1 MYTGMLHSHTLVVVL
16 FVLLYLIKTILL
28 FTSESKLAAFTKRTK
43 IAEMVISTLFL
54 VTGLYLAFNA
64 PSVGVGSWFWIKM
77 VAVFASIPV
86 AVIAFKRKIKPLA
99 LLAMALMLYA
109 YGVSETKSPKMNK
122 ADYFSQLAGPGKMA
136 TDQFDPMSDTYDIV
150 YHGQALY
157 INNCV
162 VCHGEDGALG
172 AGGSKNL
179 QLSMKD
185 KNEMATIILNGKNG
199 MPAFKGYL
207 SNEEVMATVAYIK
220 TKFGGGVNPHQ

>member
-1 MYTGMLHSHTLVVVL
+1 MYTGMLHTHTLVVVL
-16 FVLLYLIKTILL
+16 FVLLYLVKTILL
-28 FTSESKLAAFTKRTK
+28 FTSETKLATFSKRTK
-43 IAEMVISTLFL
+43 IAEVIISTLFL
-54 VTGLYLAFNA
+54 LTGVFLAFNA
-64 PSVGVGSWFWIKM
+64 PSVGVGNWFWIKM
-77 VAVFASIPV
+77 IAVFASIPV

-99 LLAMALMLYA
+99 LLALALMLYA

-122 ADYFSQLAGPGKMA
+122 ADYFSQLSGKGAMETA
-136 TDQFDPMSDTYDIV
+136 QFDPMSDSYDIV

-179 QLSMKD
+179 QMSMKD
-185 KNEMATIILNGKNG
+185 KGEMAAIILNGKNG

-207 SNEEVMATVAYIK
+207 SNEEVMATVAYVKI
-220 TKFGGGVNPHQ
+220 KFGGKVNPHE

>member
-54 VTGLYLAFNA
+54 LTGLYLAFNA
-64 PSVGVGSWFWIKM
+64 PSVGVGNWFWIKM

-86 AVIAFKRKIKPLA
+86 AVIAFKRKIKRLA

-109 YGVSETKSPKMNK
+109 YGFSETKSPKMNK
-122 ADYFSQLAGPGKMA
+122 ADYFSELAGPDKLA
-136 TDQFDPMSDTYDIV
+136 TDQFDPLSDTYDIIG
-150 YHGQALY
+150 HGQALY

-185 KNEMATIILNGKNG
+185 KYEMATIILNGKNG
-199 MPAFKGYL
+199 MPAFNDYL
-207 SNEEVMATVAYIK
+207 SNEEVMAMVAYIK
-220 TKFGGGVNPHQ
+220 TKFGGGANPH

>member
-1 MYTGMLHSHTLVVVL
+1 MYTGMLHTHTLVVVL
-16 FVLLYLIKTILL
+16 FVLLYLVKTILL
-28 FTSESKLAAFTKRTK
+28 FTSETKLATFSKRTK
-43 IAEMVISTLFL
+43 IAEVIISTLFL
-54 VTGLYLAFNA
+54 LTGVFLAFNA
-64 PSVGVGSWFWIKM
+64 PSVGVGNWFWIKM
-77 VAVFASIPV
+77 IAVFASIPV

-99 LLAMALMLYA
+99 LLALALMLYA

-122 ADYFSQLAGPGKMA
+122 ADYFSQLSGKGAME
-136 TDQFDPMSDTYDIV
+136 TDQFDFMSDSYDIV

-179 QLSMKD
+179 QMSMKD
-185 KNEMATIILNGKNG
+185 KGEMAAIILNGKNG

-207 SNEEVMATVAYIK
+207 SNEEVMATVAYVKI
-220 TKFGGGVNPHQ
+220 KFGGKVNPHE

>member
-1 MYTGMLHSHTLVVVL
+1 MYTGILHSHTLVVVL

-43 IAEMVISTLFL
+43 VAEMVISTLFL
-54 VTGLYLAFNA
+54 LTGVYLAFNA
-64 PSVGVGSWFWIKM
+64 PSIGVGNWFWIKM
-77 VAVFASIPV
+77 AAVFASIPV
-86 AVIAFKRKIKPLA
+86 AIIAFKRKIKPLA

-109 YGVSETKSPKMNK
+109 YGISETKSPNMKK
-122 ADYFSQLAGPGKMA
+122 ADYFSQLAGPGKLA
-136 TDQFDPMSDTYDIV
+136 TDKFDPMSDTYDNV
-150 YHGQALY
+150 GHGQALY

-185 KNEMATIILNGKNG
+185 KYEMATIILNGKNG

-207 SNEEVMATVAYIK
+207 SDEEVMATVAYIK
-220 TKFGGGVNPHQ
+220 TKFGGGANPHQ